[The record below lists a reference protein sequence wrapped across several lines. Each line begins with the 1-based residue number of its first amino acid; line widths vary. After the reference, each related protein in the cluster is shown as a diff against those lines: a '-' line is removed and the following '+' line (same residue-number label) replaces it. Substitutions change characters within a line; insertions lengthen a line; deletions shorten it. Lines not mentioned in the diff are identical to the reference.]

1 MLFLESEGEEE
12 KLEFYCHRHQSPAP
26 CSNELDASSGACG
39 VGGDRGGGAGQEGV
53 RGMTVGGA
61 ALPL

>member
-26 CSNELDASSGACG
+26 CSNEPDASSGACG
-39 VGGDRGGGAGQEGV
+39 AGGDRGERGAV
-53 RGMTVGGA
+53 RKA
-61 ALPL
+61 